1 MSLVPEFFH
10 CDTCGEIKPE
20 KARWLC
26 LIPMVG
32 TRHED
37 YCSWRCL
44 AVRCEQQLVPGK
56 NRPTGVR

>member
-1 MSLVPEFFH
+1 MSRVPEFVR
-10 CDTCGEIKPE
+10 CGTCGEIKPE

-32 TRHED
+32 THHEE

-44 AVRCEQQLVPGK
+44 VVRYEQQLVPGK
-56 NRPTGVR
+56 NRPTGVG